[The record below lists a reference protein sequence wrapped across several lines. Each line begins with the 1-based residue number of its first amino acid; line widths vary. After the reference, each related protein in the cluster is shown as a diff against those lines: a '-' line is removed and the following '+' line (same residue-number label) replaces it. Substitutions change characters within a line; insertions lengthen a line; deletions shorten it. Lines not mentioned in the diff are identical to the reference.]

1 MLHQNKYV
9 VGSYVGA
16 ELIIPEGTTETAA
29 AKPAFVEALA
39 AFWKTDFPDEFQL
52 VSKAHKEGTL
62 FTSME
67 CVPETLTCSNC
78 NQTSPFKGRQHES
91 YCDHLRASPIAP
103 KVLNQPHFSAGA
115 IIIPPVRPGWSGA
128 DVTEMAELVLEQE
141 KEKVLAMAQSD
152 VQSWQ
157 TMMDMVVEQAKDYS
171 FPERMKMGKSGLAL
185 PDGSFPIKDK
195 GDLASAI
202 KLAGNA
208 KDSAKAKA
216 HIKKRAKALGAEA
229 MIPDS
234 W

>member
-1 MLHQNKYV
+1 MEPLQLTARAYLIEDDGRLKAWAEKHVRQDRDISWLLMNYCQSTEANSNGHIFSLQDLRTAKDTLLNKPLNMLHQNKYV

-39 AFWKTDFPDEFQL
+39 AFWKSDFPDEFQL

-91 YCDHLRASPIAP
+91 YCDHLRDSPIAP

-115 IIIPPVRPGWSGA
+115 LQISAPDHPGRTGGIMMAPAEKWGWFNTFGA
-128 DVTEMAELVLEQE
+128 I
-141 KEKVLAMAQSD
+141 
-152 VQSWQ
+152 
-157 TMMDMVVEQAKDYS
+157 
-171 FPERMKMGKSGLAL
+171 GL
-185 PDGSFPIKDK
+185 SRK
-195 GDLASAI
+195 
-202 KLAGNA
+202 
-208 KDSAKAKA
+208 
-216 HIKKRAKALGAEA
+216 
-229 MIPDS
+229 
-234 W
+234 